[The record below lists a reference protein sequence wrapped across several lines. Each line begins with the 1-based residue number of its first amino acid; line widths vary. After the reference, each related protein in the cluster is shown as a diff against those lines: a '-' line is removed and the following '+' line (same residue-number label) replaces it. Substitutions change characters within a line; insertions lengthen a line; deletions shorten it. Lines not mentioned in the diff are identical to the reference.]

1 MSSLYYLEQVNHF
14 ERLHHNSCKPRHIH
28 LHFWVHMQPCHQL
41 AYART
46 WSNTSLN
53 HKSVYVM
60 HQKIQNNLAHKH
72 QNKPYWVFFKLLPPP
87 FFINLLKYVFKS
99 VINSS
104 CKSSP
109 IATNKKKGYLNEREV
124 LHTKA
129 TIENMNQQRYSNNHL
144 PSYFLR
150 IVFLVLK

>member
-1 MSSLYYLEQVNHF
+1 MTSLYYLEQVNHF

-28 LHFWVHMQPCHQL
+28 LHFWVHMPPCHQL
-41 AYART
+41 AYVRT
-46 WSNTSLN
+46 WSDSCVN
-53 HKSVYVM
+53 HRCVYVM
-60 HQKIQNNLAHKH
+60 HQKIENNLAHKH

-87 FFINLLKYVFKS
+87 FFVNLLKYVFKS
-99 VINSS
+99 VINSN

-109 IATNKKKGYLNEREV
+109 IATNKKSELKRSFAYEGNNWKYEP
-124 LHTKA
+124 T
-129 TIENMNQQRYSNNHL
+129 QRYSNNHL

>member
-14 ERLHHNSCKPRHIH
+14 ERLHHNSCKPRHTH
-28 LHFWVHMQPCHQL
+28 LHFWVHMPPCHQL

-46 WSNTSLN
+46 WSYSSVN
-53 HKSVYVM
+53 HQCVYVM

-99 VINSS
+99 AINSN

-109 IATNKKKGYLNEREV
+109 ETLSELKRSFAYEGDNWKYELT
-124 LHTKA
+124 
-129 TIENMNQQRYSNNHL
+129 QRHSNDHL